1 MVAITP
7 ALLTSLSI
15 LGMVQS
21 AIANSATEADS
32 LAVVRGIS
40 DTVSEEIYHDKRATG
55 KLPKPIRKAGQAAIK
70 VGKKLPSPVKKQ
82 IKAVATGAEKKVV
95 KAAIS
100 ASSAKNKIKKKLGK
114 RDLEEL
120 EVYYNTRATGKLPK
134 PIRKAGQAA
143 IKVGKKLPSPV
154 KKQLKAAA
162 TGAEKKVV
170 KAAIGAS
177 KVKNSIKKKL
187 GGKRD
192 LESGDIEI
200 LVSRDVISD
209 LIARSVAENWDSEIY
224 YDKRATG
231 KLPKPIRKAGL
242 AAIKVGKKL
251 PSPVKKQLK
260 AAATGAEKK
269 VVKAA
274 IGASKVKSS
283 IKKKLGGKR
292 DLSEDY
298 DVEVRDFDDEVSWE

>member
-40 DTVSEEIYHDKRATG
+40 DTVSDEVYHDKRATG

-70 VGKKLPSPVKKQ
+70 VGQKLPSPVKKQ
-82 IKAVATGAEKKVV
+82 IKAAAGGAEKKVV

-114 RDLEEL
+114 RDLEDL

-143 IKVGKKLPSPV
+143 IKVGKKLPSPI
-154 KKQLKAAA
+154 KKQLKNAAG
-162 TGAEKKVV
+162 GAEKKVV

-187 GGKRD
+187 GKKD

-209 LIARSVAENWDSEIY
+209 LIARSVAEGWDSEIY

-251 PSPVKKQLK
+251 PSPVKKHLK

-274 IGASKVKSS
+274 IGASKVKNN

-292 DLSEDY
+292 DLGEDY

>member
-82 IKAVATGAEKKVV
+82 IKAAATGAEKKVV

-187 GGKRD
+187 GKKD
-192 LESGDIEI
+192 LESDDIEI

-274 IGASKVKSS
+274 IGASKAKNS

-292 DLSEDY
+292 DLGEDY

>member
-7 ALLTSLSI
+7 AILASLSI

-21 AIANSATEADS
+21 VIANSATEADS

-40 DTVSEEIYHDKRATG
+40 DTLSEEVYHDKRATG

-70 VGKKLPSPVKKQ
+70 VASKLPGKKHL
-82 IKAVATGAEKKVV
+82 KAAAVGAEKKAV
-95 KAAIS
+95 KASIS

-114 RDLEEL
+114 RDIEDL
-120 EVYYNTRATGKLPK
+120 EVYYDTRATGKLPK

-143 IKVGKKLPSPV
+143 IKVASKLPGKKH
-154 KKQLKAAA
+154 LKAAA
-162 TGAEKKVV
+162 VGAEKKAV
-170 KAAIGAS
+170 KASISAS
-177 KVKNSIKKKL
+177 SAKNKIKKKL
-187 GGKRD
+187 GKKD

-200 LVSRDVISD
+200 LVSRDAIPD

-242 AAIKVGKKL
+242 AAIKVGSKL
-251 PSPVKKQLK
+251 PGKKHIK
-260 AAATGAEKK
+260 AAVSGATNKA
-269 VVKAA
+269 VKAS
-274 IGASKVKSS
+274 IGASKVKNS

-292 DLSEDY
+292 DLGEDY